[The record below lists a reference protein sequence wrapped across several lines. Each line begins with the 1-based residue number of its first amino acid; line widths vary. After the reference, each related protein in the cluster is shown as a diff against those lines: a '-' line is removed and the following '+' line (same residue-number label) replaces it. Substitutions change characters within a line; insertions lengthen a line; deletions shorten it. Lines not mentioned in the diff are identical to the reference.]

1 MKSFNNREFDGNM
14 HFCSFDYGP
23 NPFVTNLKQAAINNE
38 NFRTALWTGCN
49 LQLTLMCIPPN
60 SDIGLEIHPDVDQF
74 LYIESGQG
82 IVMMGKHKD
91 CLNYQACASVDTA
104 IFVPAGTW
112 HNLINTGC
120 RPLKLFTIYAPPEHP
135 WGTIHRTKA
144 DAEESEK
151 DY

>member
-1 MKSFNNREFDGNM
+1 MNPYNHNVYHDNM
-14 HFCSFDYGP
+14 HFCNFDQGP
-23 NPFVTNLKQAAINNE
+23 NPFVTNLKQSTINNE

-49 LQLTLMCIPPN
+49 LQLTLMCIPKN

-74 LYIESGQG
+74 LYIECGQG

-91 CLNYQACASVDTA
+91 CLNYQCYASEGSA

-120 RPLKLFTIYAPPEHP
+120 CPIKLFTIYAPPEHP
-135 WGTIHRTKA
+135 WGTIHKTKA
-144 DAEESEK
+144 DAEASER